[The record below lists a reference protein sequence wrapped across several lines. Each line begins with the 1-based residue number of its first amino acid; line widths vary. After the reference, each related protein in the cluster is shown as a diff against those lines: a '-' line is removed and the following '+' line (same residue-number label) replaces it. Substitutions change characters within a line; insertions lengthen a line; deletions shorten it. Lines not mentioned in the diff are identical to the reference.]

1 MQLTADTGLMMAAY
15 TAEPGS
21 SSEQAL
27 SLLASCAATPA
38 TSKRR
43 TRPITPEQAGVATRS
58 GRSATRGS
66 RSRAVRQARTTMM
79 LVPRLVSS

>member
-27 SLLASCAATPA
+27 SLLASCAATPDH
-38 TSKRR
+38 
-43 TRPITPEQAGVATRS
+43 EQAAH
-58 GRSATRGS
+58 APEH
-66 RSRAVRQARTTMM
+66 A
-79 LVPRLVSS
+79 